1 MKMPCFDQRLLLQHE
16 QAAWRTYE
24 TAKDRK
30 LPDSELQ
37 RLYDAA
43 AAIST
48 KLREHIQVCTECRNA
63 PPLENKPE

>member
-1 MKMPCFDQRLLLQHE
+1 MKMPCFDQRLLLQDE

-30 LPDSELQ
+30 LHDSELQ

-43 AAIST
+43 G
-48 KLREHIQVCTECRNA
+48 KEM
-63 PPLENKPE
+63 